1 MCTLWSRNVL
11 WKHVGWLIVI
21 VSILLLDNSLV
32 PYVWSMRCTETQ
44 LPGFAPQLLPC
55 DPGTFWLAKIELFLV
70 QGSWKLGSTVTLMKL
85 FSFVAAHS
93 QINLLSLFE
102 LSSSD
107 TREKSNWQFCLT
119 ATDVWG
125 YILYF
130 VNTTHQR
137 FWNYISQ
144 SLCFIANLQTF
155 YYACLKLRFK
165 QLEIST
171 EGNPEIKHPSSWYW
185 DFEWMWLELWE
196 QLLCS

>member
-1 MCTLWSRNVL
+1 
-11 WKHVGWLIVI
+11 
-21 VSILLLDNSLV
+21 
-32 PYVWSMRCTETQ
+32 MRCTETQ
-44 LPGFAPQLLPC
+44 LLGFAPQLLPC
-55 DPGTFWLAKIELFLV
+55 DPGIFWLAKIELLLV

-137 FWNYISQ
+137 F
-144 SLCFIANLQTF
+144 
-155 YYACLKLRFK
+155 
-165 QLEIST
+165 
-171 EGNPEIKHPSSWYW
+171 
-185 DFEWMWLELWE
+185 
-196 QLLCS
+196 